1 MEQTLHN
8 KKYPKS
14 INGYKC
20 VGPCYGKNTSIIHPI
35 YFNTIATNKNNYFCP
50 TNEWFY
56 KDKSNNIQR
65 FQIDE
70 CKIEDANKNDT
81 STNFV
86 YENLLIPYTNFDE
99 LSFLDTYYNINTF
112 NNALDWVT
120 ENNTSPI
127 NTRQRIFDLAYEAFK
142 NTFDIIDF
150 NDSRIIDFFI
160 NLIKIKYLDDFSMH
174 FFKYIEINN
183 GEIKIKNNTNY
194 KSNTETQETL
204 IIKQNFILKYI
215 LTIENLTNFINNYFR
230 KKQEEKNIDYPSE
243 TIINKFAIYLIGN
256 IKKTFN

>member
-1 MEQTLHN
+1 MEQTIHN

-14 INGYKC
+14 IYGYKC
-20 VGPCYGKNTSIIHPI
+20 VGPCYKKNTSIIHPI
-35 YFNTIATNKNNYFCP
+35 YFNTITTDKMDYFCP

-56 KDKSNNIQR
+56 KNKSNNIER
-65 FQIDE
+65 FQIDK
-70 CKIEDANKNDT
+70 CKAEDANKFDKNI
-81 STNFV
+81 N

-99 LSFLDTYYNINTF
+99 LSFLDTYYNIDTF
-112 NNALDWVT
+112 NNALDWIT
-120 ENNTSPI
+120 ENNTTPI

-150 NDSRIIDFFI
+150 NDSRIVDFFI
-160 NLIKIKYLDDFSMH
+160 NLIKIKYLDDFSMN
-174 FFKYIEINN
+174 FFKYIMINKD
-183 GEIKIKNNTNY
+183 EIKIINNTNY
-194 KSNTETQETL
+194 KSDMETQESL

-230 KKQEEKNIDYPSE
+230 KKQEEKTIDYPSE
-243 TIINKFAIYLIGN
+243 IIINKFVIYLIGN